1 MIRELPEA
9 QVQPAHPQLH
19 SLKSSSPRSSSYKQD
34 SSQELNS
41 RSRITSVLEAQG
53 RRTRF
58 KHEETIKNPA
68 EAFTEHFGNLPS
80 SDITHSSVTESADR
94 LFVWESIP
102 KLAEAQTFSVYELNE
117 FDRDSPAFLEFSR
130 QTVNKVDPDTGA
142 HIHAL
147 GDQVAFTN
155 KLHDG
160 SLKLRLG
167 ITAGICLLMKHYP
180 GMGTPE
186 MKRQQVFFTPERRDT
201 GIYRMGTWI
210 LNNGSV
216 CELPGYIDEHHRRSG
231 FLQRGKRS
239 SSPPTQHLS
248 LQILYTFTL
257 TGIPELP
264 KHLTAS
270 VVQPSESPRLQFR
283 KTLLAIP
290 SSHYPISRTKL
301 VID

>member
-34 SSQELNS
+34 SSRERNS

-53 RRTRF
+53 TRTRF

-68 EAFTEHFGNLPS
+68 EALMEHFGNPPS

-94 LFVWESIP
+94 LFLWESIP

-142 HIHAL
+142 HVHAL
-147 GDQVAFTN
+147 GDQVPFTN
-155 KLHDG
+155 KWRGDLQNGHVDF
-160 SLKLRLG
+160 K
-167 ITAGICLLMKHYP
+167 
-180 GMGTPE
+180 
-186 MKRQQVFFTPERRDT
+186 QFV
-201 GIYRMGTWI
+201 
-210 LNNGSV
+210 GSV
-216 CELPGYIDEHHRRSG
+216 CELPRYIDEHYRRSG
-231 FLQRGKRS
+231 FLQRGMR

-248 LQILYTFTL
+248 LQILLHIYTHWHPRTTKASNCL
-257 TGIPELP
+257 TGTALRIRGCNSGSRCLPSPHHITPFLEL
-264 KHLTAS
+264 S
-270 VVQPSESPRLQFR
+270 
-283 KTLLAIP
+283 
-290 SSHYPISRTKL
+290 
-301 VID
+301 